1 MARPAEGTEAPTP
14 RRLAEARRLGLV
26 AHSRALTSAAGLAAA
41 FAVLALSARSTVAAL
56 TGYMRETLTA
66 ATGAGGLAAPVLDRA
81 LAVAVRAAAP
91 VIGAAL
97 AGALVAGLVQT
108 RGLFAFAP
116 LGADLARLA
125 PGAGRRRSGLADAML
140 LAEIGVVVAVAALT
154 LAPALRALPA
164 LTGAP
169 APRLLAALGAVGAR
183 LAGRLVLAAL
193 ALGAADYLVARRRHL
208 RALRMTRE
216 EVKREERERE
226 GDPRQRAERRR
237 RHQELAEETT
247 RSG

>member
-1 MARPAEGTEAPTP
+1 MATEAPTP
-14 RRLAEARRLGLV
+14 RRLAEARRLGFV
-26 AHSRALTSAAGLAAA
+26 AHSRALTSAAGLAAG
-41 FAVLALSARSTVAAL
+41 FAVLALSARATVAAL
-56 TGYMRETLTA
+56 AAYMRAALIA
-66 ATGAGGLAAPVLDRA
+66 ATGARGLAAPVLDGA
-81 LAVAVRAAAP
+81 LAAAVPAAAP
-91 VIGAAL
+91 VIAAAL

-108 RGLFAFAP
+108 RGLITVAP

-125 PGAGRRRSGLADAML
+125 PGARQRRSGLDAAML

-154 LAPALRALPA
+154 LAPVLRALPG

-169 APRLLAALGAVGAR
+169 APRLLATLGALSAR
-183 LAGRLVLAAL
+183 LMGRLVLAAL
-193 ALGAADYLVARRRHL
+193 ALGAADYLVARQRHR

-237 RHQELAEETT
+237 RHHELAEETT